1 MMDFD
6 KTKEKIRKELAD
18 FLGIEPEDIA
28 DESILTEDLHMKATD
43 LTDFTEILSNLGYD
57 TSKIDYTELETFVE
71 LVEAVTARE

>member
-1 MMDFD
+1 MDFD

-43 LTDFTEILSNLGYD
+43 LTDFTEILSNLDYD
-57 TSKIDYTELETFVE
+57 TSKIDYTELETFTE

>member
-1 MMDFD
+1 MDFD

>member
-1 MMDFD
+1 MDFD

-57 TSKIDYTELETFVE
+57 TSKIDYTELETFTE